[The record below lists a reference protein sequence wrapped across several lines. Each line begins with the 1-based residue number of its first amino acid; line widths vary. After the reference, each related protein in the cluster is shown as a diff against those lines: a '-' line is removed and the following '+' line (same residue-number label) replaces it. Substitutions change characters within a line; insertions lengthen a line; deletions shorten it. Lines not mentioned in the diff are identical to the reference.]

1 MDKAER
7 ECQTLNELFKSEPT
21 VHWIPVA
28 IYNENDEKIRDYTKE
43 EQLEWIRKMK
53 EKVK

>member
-28 IYNENDEKIRDYTKE
+28 IYDNNDEKIRDYTIE
-43 EQLEWIRKMK
+43 EQIEMIKKMK